1 MARVDVEDGTALSQA
16 AVDELRA
23 RVLGRVLVSGDDGY
37 DPARRI
43 WNGMIDRRPRVIVQC
58 FGAADVI
65 DAVRF
70 ARQHELE
77 IAVRGGGHSAAG
89 LSVCDDGI
97 MIDLSYLKAVHV
109 DPVAQ
114 TAWAQGGALWEDFD
128 RETML
133 HGFATTGGMVSNT
146 GIGGLTL
153 GGGIGWLMG
162 LHGLT
167 CDSVISAD
175 VVTADGDLITASA
188 DSHSDLLWALKGGG
202 GNFGIAVGIEYRLM
216 PVPPQVLGGMVLH
229 RREDGRDM
237 LRFYREFCATLPDAA
252 EAEAMIV
259 TEDDGEAYV
268 GMLLGYN
275 GPIEEG
281 LKVLAPARDYGNPV
295 HDSVEPMTYVHRQR
309 FIDAKMRIHGNL
321 RYWKSGLTPTLSD
334 ELIDVLLAHT
344 ETMLSPLSFVG
355 IFFVH
360 GAAGRVESAAT
371 AFGSRG
377 DEWDIGLVSQWT
389 DPDESPANVAWTRS
403 IFGAV
408 EPFLANGVYV
418 NHIAADEPHR
428 VALAYGGNY
437 ERLLAVK
444 NRYDPQNVFHLNH
457 NIRPLTS

>member
-1 MARVDVEDGTALSQA
+1 M
-16 AVDELRA
+16 
-23 RVLGRVLVSGDDGY
+23 Y
-37 DPARRI
+37 
-43 WNGMIDRRPRVIVQC
+43 
-58 FGAADVI
+58 
-65 DAVRF
+65 
-70 ARQHELE
+70 
-77 IAVRGGGHSAAG
+77 
-89 LSVCDDGI
+89 
-97 MIDLSYLKAVHV
+97 
-109 DPVAQ
+109 
-114 TAWAQGGALWEDFD
+114 
-128 RETML
+128 
-133 HGFATTGGMVSNT
+133 
-146 GIGGLTL
+146 
-153 GGGIGWLMG
+153 
-162 LHGLT
+162 GLT

-175 VVTADGDLITASA
+175 VVTADGDLITASPE
-188 DSHSDLLWALKGGG
+188 SHPDLLWALKGGG
-202 GNFGIAVGIEYRLM
+202 GNFGVVVGIEYRLM

-229 RREDGRDM
+229 RRADGRNM
-237 LRFYREFCATLPDAA
+237 LRFYREFCAALPDDA

-281 LKVLAPARDYGNPV
+281 LKVLAPARGYGNPV
-295 HDSVEPMTYVHRQR
+295 RDSVEPMTYVHRQR
-309 FIDAKMRIHGNL
+309 FIDAKMRVHGNL
-321 RYWKSGLTPTLSD
+321 RYWKSGLTPALSD
-334 ELIDVLLAHT
+334 ELIDILLERT

-389 DPDESPANVAWTRS
+389 DPDQSPANVAWTRS